1 MLTSFDKTDLNVMT
15 GDKHNIS
22 KQQPISNQAEET
34 FSNKTQKTI
43 IINQRKT
50 K

>member
-1 MLTSFDKTDLNVMT
+1 MT
-15 GDKHNIS
+15 MIGDKHNIS

-34 FSNKTQKTI
+34 FSNKTQETI
-43 IINQRKT
+43 IPIIKQRKT